1 MTGSKITIEKLLI
14 EGGGFPAFWYSFGYG
29 KQMLRQITPKF
40 IAGYSAG
47 SLVAVLLLLPDT
59 NTHGIMEL
67 FYSTSRCCNI
77 CALESLIRTTM
88 SACLPNNIHDIANGK
103 LGVILCATNNNHKC
117 KMVIHWESK
126 EELIDCLVACSYLS
140 SATATS
146 IDKSVKSTLH
156 SAAAAQIANRLYP
169 LAAEGRITGEAC
181 VDAMAALA
189 RAQVRRESL
198 CRDLCV
204 SFMKGEPPI
213 AHIRLVVQSLTK
225 LVCFQQ
231 DFVLSIEH
239 RIIQERA
246 KLSCAENVGDSDL
259 LDAIAKLE
267 EDVKCYESIGE

>member
-47 SLVAVLLLLPDT
+47 SDT

-126 EELIDCLVACSYLS
+126 EELIDCLVASCYIPFMMNGCN
-140 SATATS
+140 TS
-146 IDKSVKSTLH
+146 DERYGCRDAIFSRDLDHFTKEFDYIIRKEQPNNGALH
-156 SAAAAQIANRLYP
+156 FIENIISIAP
-169 LAAEGRITGEAC
+169 GEA
-181 VDAMAALA
+181 VDLVYHGELA
-189 RAQVRRESL
+189 CAYDV
-198 CRDLCV
+198 D
-204 SFMKGEPPI
+204 
-213 AHIRLVVQSLTK
+213 VVTETTNI
-225 LVCFQQ
+225 
-231 DFVLSIEH
+231 LSDTTEKQLI
-239 RIIQERA
+239 
-246 KLSCAENVGDSDL
+246 V
-259 LDAIAKLE
+259 
-267 EDVKCYESIGE
+267 